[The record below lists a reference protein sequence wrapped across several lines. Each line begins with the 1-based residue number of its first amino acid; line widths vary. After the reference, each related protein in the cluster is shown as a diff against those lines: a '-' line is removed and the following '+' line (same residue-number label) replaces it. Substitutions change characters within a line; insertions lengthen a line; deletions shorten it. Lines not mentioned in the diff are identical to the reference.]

1 MFLGISSQSYPILFV
16 LILGQS
22 HLKNMPKHNFFLN
35 FVLIK
40 FTEIV
45 VDLERL

>member
-1 MFLGISSQSYPILFV
+1 MFFRISGESYLIFF

-22 HLKNMPKHNFFLN
+22 HPKIRLNRFFLN
-35 FVLIK
+35 FVFIK

>member
-1 MFLGISSQSYPILFV
+1 MFSSISSQSYPILFL

-22 HLKNMPKHNFFLN
+22 HPENTPEQFFFLN
-35 FVLIK
+35 FVFIK